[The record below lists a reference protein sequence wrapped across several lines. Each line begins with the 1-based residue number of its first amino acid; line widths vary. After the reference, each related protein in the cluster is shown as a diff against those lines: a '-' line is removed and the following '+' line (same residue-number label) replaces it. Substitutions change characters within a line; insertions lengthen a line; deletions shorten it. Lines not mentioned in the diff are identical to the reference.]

1 MIDKKSLD
9 TLAQLLIG
17 ASMVKPLDLEEA
29 IKSAKRLDVPLERA
43 LIMHKYMSDVALK
56 PALEADLLI
65 KEKKVP
71 VEVAIKALILAK
83 QNGMAIDD
91 AMNVL
96 GEIASKSSQRTQAV
110 ANPVTA
116 LLLASEIITTEQLS
130 EINTQAKD
138 NNVPLGRYM
147 LLKRIITRNTLTEV
161 LSTQRLVQE
170 GKITIQEAV
179 QALSSA
185 TQRRVSVSQ
194 ILFEQGGYCQSSGD
208 TLRLFELLW
217 MAALIPE
224 SDFLDCLEI
233 EICQGKSFGQVVVAQ
248 NLLSLEVLEA
258 ANTLLDMVGSF
269 LKPYQAAEALKSV
282 NIKNISVYQALA
294 ELHPPPQVSQR
305 QLRLGDL
312 IVESGIA
319 NRETLEELLQENQE
333 TPIRIGKRL
342 VNAGLISEPLLFDL
356 LRCQSLTKEGLI
368 SPEQSIAV
376 LTMCRTE
383 NLNIEDTL
391 IKQGLFVPT
400 RMHWSWV

>member
-1 MIDKKSLD
+1 
-9 TLAQLLIG
+9 
-17 ASMVKPLDLEEA
+17 
-29 IKSAKRLDVPLERA
+29 
-43 LIMHKYMSDVALK
+43 MHKYMSDVALK